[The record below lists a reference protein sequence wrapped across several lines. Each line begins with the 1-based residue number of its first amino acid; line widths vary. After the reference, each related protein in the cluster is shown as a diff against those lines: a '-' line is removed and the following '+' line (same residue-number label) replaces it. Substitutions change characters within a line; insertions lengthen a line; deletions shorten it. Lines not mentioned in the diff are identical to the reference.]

1 MVTRDAHSLGIE
13 KWAETAA
20 SGNIAAPSTVGLTQS
35 EGYPSS
41 YKTPSGDNPEMEIIQ
56 WLWRAWSGMLVEVN
70 EWGCGLPWDDG
81 IAYLQYALVLG
92 SDGDHYVAV
101 RANTNVNPTTDSN
114 NSDWAPLVP
123 AGGTTFDA
131 SAIVSGVLDVAHI
144 PNLSGNKITTGT
156 VNAARISSAIARLA
170 SPTFTGNPRAVTQ
183 SGSDDDTSIAT
194 TAFTQDAIDRRQV
207 VTTSDPTQT
216 QINNLPDGGSI
227 LVRDTTAYSP

>member
-1 MVTRDAHSLGIE
+1 MVTRDAHSLDIE

-20 SGNIAAPSTVGLTQS
+20 AGNIAAPSTVGLTQS

-131 SAIVSGVLDVAHI
+131 SAIVSGVFDVAHI
-144 PNLSGNKITTGT
+144 PEPERKQDNDWNRERGPHFLRHRAAGQSDVHRQPARGYAIRPPMTIPALPPRPSRRTRLTGG
-156 VNAARISSAIARLA
+156 RW
-170 SPTFTGNPRAVTQ
+170 
-183 SGSDDDTSIAT
+183 
-194 TAFTQDAIDRRQV
+194 
-207 VTTSDPTQT
+207 
-216 QINNLPDGGSI
+216 
-227 LVRDTTAYSP
+227 

>member
-1 MVTRDAHSLGIE
+1 MVTRDTHSLGIE

-101 RANTNVNPTTDSN
+101 RANTNRNPTTDSN

-131 SAIVSGVLDVAHI
+131 SAIVSGVFDVAHI
-144 PNLSGNKITTGT
+144 PNLSGNKITSGT
-156 VNAARISSAIARLA
+156 VGAALISSAIARLA
-170 SPTFTGNPRAVTQ
+170 SPTFTGNARAVTQ
-183 SGSDDDTSIAT
+183 AAGDNDTSIAT
-194 TAFTQDAIDRRQV
+194 TAFVKNQGYAAGDEV
-207 VTTSDPTQT
+207 EVHTSQT
-216 QINNLPDGGSI
+216 SYDNASDSDGV
-227 LVRDTTAYSP
+227 LHVLAV